1 MDNLRAINLKKL
13 TDLVVKQVVKNTKFD
28 KLNTKVN
35 SLGNKISYTTILI
48 HLSQYNTDKQN
59 LKTKVGDFDRK
70 IPDLSGL
77 VTTALLNTKI
87 KEVKIRNS
95 RY

>member
-35 SLGNKISYTTILI
+35 SYTTILI

-70 IPDLSGL
+70 IPHLSGL